1 MSAAMF
7 TGSASLTLAGALFA
21 LLLAVACVTDV
32 RERRIPNSVIVALLV
47 LGIGVSE
54 VRAPGWPAVAG
65 ALGGVAV
72 GLALWLPFWLL
83 RVVGAGDVKLF
94 AAASAWLGP
103 LQAVEGALLTAL
115 FGGVVAILFMLR
127 GRGVAFTLVRLAHA
141 ASQPQILRDGPE
153 TARSGRLPYALAI
166 AAGVSTA
173 AWWPGILL

>member
-1 MSAAMF
+1 MF
-7 TGSASLTLAGALFA
+7 TGSMSLMLAGALFA
-21 LLLAVACVTDV
+21 LLLTVACVTDV
-32 RERRIPNSVIVALLV
+32 RDRRIPNAVVVALLV
-47 LGIGVSE
+47 LGIGAAE
-54 VRAPGWPAVAG
+54 MRAPGWPAMAG
-65 ALGGVAV
+65 ALGGAVV
-72 GLALWLPFWLL
+72 GLALWLPLWLL

-115 FGGVVAILFMLR
+115 FGGAVAILFMLR
-127 GRGVAFTLVRLAHA
+127 DRGVAFTLVRLAHA

-153 TARSGRLPYALAI
+153 SARSGRLPYALAI